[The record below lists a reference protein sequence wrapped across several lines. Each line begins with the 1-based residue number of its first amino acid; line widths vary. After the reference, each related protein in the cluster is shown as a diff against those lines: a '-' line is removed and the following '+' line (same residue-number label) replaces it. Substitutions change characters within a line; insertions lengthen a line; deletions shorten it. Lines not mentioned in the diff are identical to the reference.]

1 MTLKETVIAFLA
13 TFAMAHSGYAAD
25 ATSTPEKKTET
36 VKTQKAKAPEP
47 TATPGVHKIEKKP
60 KELVGPTKDSGA
72 LDDSFKQYEAKSDKP
87 AKPKVKRPEELKAE
101 QEAKK

>member
-1 MTLKETVIAFLA
+1 MKFSKSLIAFLA
-13 TFAMAHSGYAAD
+13 ALAMAHSGYAAED
-25 ATSTPEKKTET
+25 KPVEKKKEP

-47 TATPGVHKIEKKP
+47 TATPGVRKIEKKP
-60 KELVGPTKDSGA
+60 KEDKPADAGT
-72 LDDSFKQYEAKSDKP
+72 DKP

>member
-1 MTLKETVIAFLA
+1 MKFSKSLIAFLA
-13 TFAMAHSGYAAD
+13 ALAMAHSGYAAED
-25 ATSTPEKKTET
+25 KPAEKKKEP

-47 TATPGVHKIEKKP
+47 TATPGVRKIEKKP
-60 KELVGPTKDSGA
+60 KEDKPADAVT
-72 LDDSFKQYEAKSDKP
+72 DKP

>member
-1 MTLKETVIAFLA
+1 MKFSKSLIAFLA
-13 TFAMAHSGYAAD
+13 AIAMAHSGYAAED
-25 ATSTPEKKTET
+25 KPAEKKKEP

-60 KELVGPTKDSGA
+60 KEDKPA
-72 LDDSFKQYEAKSDKP
+72 EADKP

>member
-1 MTLKETVIAFLA
+1 MKFSKSLIAFLA
-13 TFAMAHSGYAAD
+13 AIAMAHSGYAAED
-25 ATSTPEKKTET
+25 KPAEKKKEP

-60 KELVGPTKDSGA
+60 KE
-72 LDDSFKQYEAKSDKP
+72 DKP
-87 AKPKVKRPEELKAE
+87 AEADKSAKPKVKRPEELKAE